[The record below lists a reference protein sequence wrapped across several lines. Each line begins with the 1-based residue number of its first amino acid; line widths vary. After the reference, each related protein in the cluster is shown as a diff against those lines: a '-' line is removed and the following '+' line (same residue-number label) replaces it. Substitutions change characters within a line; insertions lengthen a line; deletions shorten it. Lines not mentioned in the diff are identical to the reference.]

1 MSEFTSFDFNFNNDK
16 EKYLSVQICGGL
28 GNQLFQIATAY
39 VNSLKHN
46 KKLVFKTSDKLF
58 NNYNLT
64 RKSFW
69 NDLFSNKLNVLSE
82 TEYKDI
88 KFKQVYEPYNHR
100 SVEFYLE
107 NNDNYELVGYFQSF
121 KYFDD
126 KFNSRNFLRHLVYS
140 SENYMYIA
148 YNLYNKIKN
157 YFTKINNTECTDS
170 DMVTMHFRRTDYIL
184 TPNNEHNN
192 LNFDYY
198 IKAYNIADKNNVV
211 IFSDDIEWCK
221 NNIKS
226 ELFSNNTNLYFVDIN
241 CVEVE
246 FILLS
251 LFKHNIIANST
262 FSLMASYISY
272 YDTKKIIIAPKDWF
286 SEKQKKDFNFD
297 KLGPINE
304 IYHKDI
310 TNII

>member
-1 MSEFTSFDFNFNNDK
+1 MSEFISFDFNFNKDK
-16 EKYLSVQICGGL
+16 EKYLSVYICGGL
-28 GNQLFQIATAY
+28 GNQLFQIVTAY
-39 VNSLKHN
+39 VNSLKYN
-46 KKLVFKTSDKLF
+46 KKLVFKTSNKLF

-69 NDLFSNKLNVLSE
+69 YDLFSNKLNVLSE
-82 TEYKDI
+82 KDYQDI
-88 KFKQVYEPYNHR
+88 KFRQVAEVYNHR
-100 SVEFYLE
+100 CDEFNLE
-107 NNDNYELVGYFQSF
+107 NDHNYELVGYFQSF

-126 KFNSRNFLRHLVYS
+126 KFNSRIFLRHLVYS

-148 YNLYNKIKN
+148 YNLYNNIKN
-157 YFTKINNTECTDS
+157 YFTKINNNECTDD
-170 DMVTMHFRRTDYIL
+170 DMVSMHFRRTDYIL
-184 TPNNEHNN
+184 TQNNYHNN
-192 LNFDYY
+192 LKLDYY
-198 IKAYNIADKNNVV
+198 IKAYNIANKNNVA

-221 NNIKS
+221 KNINSK
-226 ELFSNNTNLYFVDIN
+226 LFSNNTKLYFVDIN

-286 SEKQKKDFNFD
+286 SEKQKIDFNFA
-297 KLGPINE
+297 KLGPISE

-310 TNII
+310 TNIV